1 MATLTKTPAG
11 RWKAVIR
18 RIGWPTTSKTWR
30 TKRDAE
36 DWARRTEDEMARGV
50 FQRRAPAERLRL
62 TDAIDRYLREVT
74 PAKKQSSQTGDK
86 AKAKKLRVALG
97 QYSLVAITPDVVAAY
112 RDSQLAENKSRDT
125 VRLQLALLSHI
136 FEIAIKEWRIGLWA
150 NPCRAIRAPK
160 PGKPRNRR
168 LSPAE
173 EKSLLAAA
181 ERQSNPT
188 LALMIRLALAT
199 AMRVGEIQRLRR
211 SDVDLN
217 RRIALLRDTKNNQA
231 RTVPLST
238 QAVHVL
244 RQALD
249 NPVRPIDCDLIFF
262 GEPGRDRIR
271 RGFEY
276 GPGWQQ
282 VRKTAGV
289 ADLRFHDLRHE
300 AVSRLVELGL
310 SDQEVAAISG
320 HRSMQML
327 RRYTHL
333 RAEDLVS
340 KLNEAES
347 KIRPK

>member
-1 MATLTKTPAG
+1 MATLTKTSAG

-18 RIGWPTTSKTWR
+18 RTGWPTSSKTWR

-50 FQRRAPAERLRL
+50 FQRRAPAERLTL
-62 TDAIDRYLREVT
+62 SGAIDRYLREVT
-74 PAKKQSSQTGDK
+74 PTKKASTQTGDK
-86 AKAKKLRVALG
+86 AKAKKLRKALG
-97 QYSLVAITPDVVAAY
+97 QYSLVAITPDVVADY
-112 RDSQLAENKSRDT
+112 RDRQLDEHKSRDT

-150 NPCRAIRAPK
+150 NPCRAIRSPK
-160 PGKPRNRR
+160 PGKPRDRR
-168 LSPAE
+168 LDADE
-173 EKSLLAAA
+173 EQRLLIAAKG
-181 ERQSNPT
+181 QSNPM

-199 AMRVGEIQRLRR
+199 AMRVGEIQRLHR
-211 SDVDLN
+211 SDIDLE

-231 RTVPLST
+231 RAVPLSSE
-238 QAVHVL
+238 AIRVL
-244 RQALD
+244 REALD

-262 GEPGRDRIR
+262 GEPGRDGTRS
-271 RGFEY
+271 GFEY
-276 GPGWQQ
+276 GPSWRQAK
-282 VRKTAGV
+282 RDAGIT
-289 ADLRFHDLRHE
+289 DLRFHDLRHE

-333 RAEDLVS
+333 RAEDLVKRLDS
-340 KLNEAES
+340 LG
-347 KIRPK
+347 